1 MSSSRFSLG
10 VSHGGG
16 NRHVPDYGGEVAFD
30 LVVGQTILE
39 NLVLLLPPILPMS
52 CLAWATSHSSHF
64 SFSSVNF
71 VNGGMPLAFV
81 PPPRNLWGR
90 SRTSA
95 ASPFCWFRSRRIRTV
110 GMKCGL
116 GSSSTGMSRFYPV
129 VYG

>member
-81 PPPRNLWGR
+81 PPPG
-90 SRTSA
+90 TSGA
-95 ASPFCWFRSRRIRTV
+95 ALEPQQRALFAGFEAV
-110 GMKCGL
+110 AFEL
-116 GSSSTGMSRFYPV
+116 LA
-129 VYG
+129 

>member
-81 PPPRNLWGR
+81 PPPQEPLGPLSNL
-90 SRTSA
+90 SSE
-95 ASPFCWFRSRRIRTV
+95 PFLLVSKPSHSNCWHEMWI
-110 GMKCGL
+110 GII
-116 GSSSTGMSRFYPV
+116 
-129 VYG
+129 VYGHV